1 VVQAQESERGRV
13 ALELHDNITQML
25 CAGLFRG
32 RALEA
37 NLPARDGASRKEA
50 SELNDM
56 LGRVADEVERISR
69 NLRPGPLE
77 QLGLEGAMRA
87 CCTEFEKRTGR
98 PVTLACVQPQERPP
112 ADIELALYRI
122 LQEAFKNIEKYAGAR
137 HVTVE
142 LAERDSFVRLLIKDD
157 GIGFDPELTVAKR
170 KAKKRLGLL
179 GMRERAGYVGGTLEV
194 RSSHSAGT
202 EIDVRIPLPKAIR
215 VDG

>member
-1 VVQAQESERGRV
+1 MAAAKKVTVGVVVNGSKPG
-13 ALELHDNITQML
+13 
-25 CAGLFRG
+25 
-32 RALEA
+32 
-37 NLPARDGASRKEA
+37 ARDVIYQVAEFAESHPN
-50 SELNDM
+50 LN
-56 LGRVADEVERISR
+56 L
-69 NLRPGPLE
+69 L
-77 QLGLEGAMRA
+77 
-87 CCTEFEKRTGR
+87 FEKRTGR